1 MKKHF
6 LNTLLVAL
14 TAATLFAIPAS
25 SNCCEPGSKDCQAGQ
40 KQCQGV
46 CPDCKCAECQCQKD
60 KCQPA
65 KAHKKHK
72 HGKHMGKKMP
82 KRADA
87 FAAVVRDLDL
97 TPEQGQKVRPIVSKY
112 QEQCKAAR
120 AAHDAKMEAI
130 LGHKVGK
137 PAGKPAK
144 LTDDQKAELKKLVAE
159 DRANR
164 KAAMDSFQK
173 ELAPILDENQKAKL
187 AQNIANFPKSP
198 KSHRGH
204 KGPKGPHHGM
214 HGHGPHGGPEMM
226 VKDFNAELNLS
237 EAQQK
242 QLAEIMAKHN
252 KAWKARE
259 EEAKKQ
265 FEADRQSLRKDIESI
280 LNPEQK
286 AKFQEMVK
294 DAPPCMGKGP
304 GPRGS
309 KHMRHHKNAPCP
321 KRPCPAGKDKACPNG
336 SDKPC
341 SDCVQSK

>member
-6 LNTLLVAL
+6 LNSLLVAL

-25 SNCCEPGSKDCQAGQ
+25 ANCCEPGSKDCQAGQ

-46 CPDCKCAECQCQKD
+46 CPDCKCAECQCKD
-60 KCQPA
+60 GKCQPA
-65 KAHKKHK
+65 KTHKHK
-72 HGKHMGKKMP
+72 HGKHMGKRMP
-82 KRADA
+82 KSADA
-87 FAAVVRDLDL
+87 FASVVRDLNL

-120 AAHDAKMEAI
+120 AAHEAKMEAI
-130 LGHKVGK
+130 LGHKVGMS
-137 PAGKPAK
+137 AGKHDK
-144 LTDDQKAELKKLVAE
+144 LTDNQKAELKKLVAE

-164 KAAMDSFQK
+164 KATMDSFQK

-187 AQNIANFPKSP
+187 AQNIADFPKAP
-198 KSHRGH
+198 KGHRGH
-204 KGPKGPHHGM
+204 KGHRHGM

-226 VKDFNAELNLS
+226 VKDFNSELNLT

-252 KAWKARE
+252 KVWKARE

-265 FEADRQSLRKDIESI
+265 READRQSLRKDIESI
-280 LNPEQK
+280 LNADQK

-294 DAPPCMGKGP
+294 DAPPCMGN
-304 GPRGS
+304 GPRGP
-309 KHMRHHKNAPCP
+309 KHMRPHKNVTCP
-321 KRPCPAGKDKACPNG
+321 GKKPCPAGKDKACPNG
-336 SDKPC
+336 NDKPC
-341 SDCVQSK
+341 ADCEKSK